1 MCQNSDHKLPVA
13 LAKLYI
19 YIYIY
24 IIITSTL
31 QKNVPGFHG
40 TLLMVLY
47 LDAVLYSDCEIVQL
61 NRLIMNS
68 KIVIVLIV
76 CVWYVKIL
84 RLAVNADI
92 H

>member
-1 MCQNSDHKLPVA
+1 
-13 LAKLYI
+13 
-19 YIYIY
+19 
-24 IIITSTL
+24 
-31 QKNVPGFHG
+31 
-40 TLLMVLY
+40 MVLY